1 VGSARTHEGASVLD
15 RAGVRTAQGRSGRSL
30 WWRELGWR
38 YIVGIIALVFA
49 LFPILWVFSAS
60 INPTGTLSGQ
70 RLIPTEATLRN
81 YERLF
86 DGSIPYARWFAN
98 TLIVAGTAAIG
109 TVFLCALG
117 AYAFSRL
124 RFTGRRV
131 GLLSLL
137 LVQMFPQLLAVV
149 AIFLF
154 MLRIGELFPA
164 IGLGTQAGLVL
175 IYLGGALGINTW
187 LMKGFFDTIPHDLD
201 ESARVDGATHAQIFF
216 RIILPLAAPV
226 LAVIGLLSFIF
237 SVNEF
242 LIASV
247 ILTDE
252 SSYTLSVGLA
262 RFIGERF
269 DLRWGPFAAGT
280 ILGGLPVIV
289 LFAFLQRFIV
299 SGLTSGSVKG

>member
-1 VGSARTHEGASVLD
+1 MTAGTEAVDRAHAPSRTSVRVGRSARA
-15 RAGVRTAQGRSGRSL
+15 R

-38 YIVGIIALVFA
+38 YVVAFLALVFA
-49 LFPILWVFSAS
+49 LFPIVWVFSAS
-60 INPTGTLSGQ
+60 VNPTGTLSGQ
-70 RLIPTEATLRN
+70 RLIPEGANLSN
-81 YERLF
+81 YQRLF
-86 DGSIPYARWFAN
+86 DGSIPYMQWYVN
-98 TLIVAGTAAIG
+98 TLVVAGTAALG

-117 AYAFSRL
+117 AYAFSRM
-124 RFTGRRV
+124 RFTGRRF

-137 LVQMFPQLLAVV
+137 LIQMFPQLLAVV
-149 AIFLF
+149 ALFLL
-154 MLRIGELFPA
+154 MLRIGEIFPA
-164 IGLGTQAGLVL
+164 VGLGSRLGLIC

-187 LMKGFFDTIPHDLD
+187 LMKGFFDTIPTDLD
-201 ESARVDGATHAQIFF
+201 ESAKVDGATHAQIFF

-252 SSYTLSVGLA
+252 SSYTLAVGLA

-280 ILGGLPVIV
+280 ILGGIPVIL
-289 LFAFLQRFIV
+289 LFAFLQRYIV
-299 SGLTSGSVKG
+299 SGLTQGAVKG

>member
-1 VGSARTHEGASVLD
+1 
-15 RAGVRTAQGRSGRSL
+15 L

-38 YIVGIIALVFA
+38 YVVGIVALVFA

-60 INPTGTLSGQ
+60 INPSGTLSGQ

-86 DGSIPYARWFAN
+86 DGTIPYARWFAN

-164 IGLGTQAGLVL
+164 LGLGTQAGLIL

-201 ESARVDGATHAQIFF
+201 ESAKVDGATHAQIFF
-216 RIILPLAAPV
+216 KHHP
-226 LAVIGLLSFIF
+226 
-237 SVNEF
+237 
-242 LIASV
+242 
-247 ILTDE
+247 
-252 SSYTLSVGLA
+252 
-262 RFIGERF
+262 
-269 DLRWGPFAAGT
+269 AAGRT
-280 ILGGLPVIV
+280 RARRHRPPVV
-289 LFAFLQRFIV
+289 HLQRERV
-299 SGLTSGSVKG
+299 PHRQRHPHRRELLHPVGGARPVHRRALRPALGSLRRGDHPRRAARHRAVRVPPAVHRQRPDRRLGQGLSGS